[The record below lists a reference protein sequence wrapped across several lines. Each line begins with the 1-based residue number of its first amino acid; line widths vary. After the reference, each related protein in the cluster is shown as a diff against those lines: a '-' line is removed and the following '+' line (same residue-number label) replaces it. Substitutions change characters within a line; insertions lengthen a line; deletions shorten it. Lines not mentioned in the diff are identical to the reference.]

1 MDTKNIQIKRR
12 KNDGNL
18 LPKTINI
25 KWAVHSN
32 QTKMSIIVLIDS
44 IKIIII

>member
-1 MDTKNIQIKRR
+1 MMEICYLRQ
-12 KNDGNL
+12 L
-18 LPKTINI
+18 INI

-32 QTKMSIIVLIDS
+32 QTKMSITVLIDS